1 MNQKKKKKPV
11 ALPPQ
16 EAPQESRRRR
26 KLFWGIVLVLYS
38 LGYALSVWAN
48 LRSGVSLNQAFIRSF
63 TTMLFVILMQ
73 SPLWFWYKKRL
84 KGTAAPRN

>member
-26 KLFWGIVLVLYS
+26 KLFWGIVLALYS
-38 LGYALSVWAN
+38 LGYALSVWAH
-48 LRSGVSLNQAFIRSF
+48 LHSGVPLNQAFIRAF
-63 TTMLFVILMQ
+63 TTMLLVILMQ
-73 SPLWFWYKKRL
+73 APLWFWYKKRL
-84 KGTAAPRN
+84 KDAASP